1 MNAFA
6 CLLPVS
12 AHDAQSSSPVQAS
25 LLWQPGHRKHLGLR
39 GATQDSVEEGRTR
52 LRGGGHIGIPQIS
65 RH

>member
-39 GATQDSVEEGRTR
+39 GATQDSVEEGT
-52 LRGGGHIGIPQIS
+52 
-65 RH
+65 